1 MRKKKDFDCVE
12 MKREIQA
19 RLQAERERLGED
31 EARRRQRQ
39 SVLEDSLLGPLAVK
53 FLERSPARARGS

>member
-1 MRKKKDFDCVE
+1 MRKKKDFDGVE

-39 SVLEDSLLGPLAVK
+39 RVLEGPLLGPPAAK

>member
-19 RLQAERERLGED
+19 RLQAERARLGED

-39 SVLEDSLLGPLAVK
+39 RVLEDPLLGPLAVK
-53 FLERSPARARGS
+53 FLERSPARTRSS